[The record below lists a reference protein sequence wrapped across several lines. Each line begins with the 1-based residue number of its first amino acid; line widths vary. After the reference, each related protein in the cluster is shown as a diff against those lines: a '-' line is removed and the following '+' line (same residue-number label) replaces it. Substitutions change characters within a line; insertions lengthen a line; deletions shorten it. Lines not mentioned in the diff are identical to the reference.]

1 LRGLEIDPARTT
13 DEHLRAVRGTL
24 TRLMPD
30 HLQGE
35 VDKHL
40 ELAREAPGTHEA
52 AVLERIAEVVEQRQ
66 PEELLIFDTAPSGHT
81 TRLIALPELM
91 QAWTEGLLR
100 RQDRSARFGAALR
113 GLEGADYDAA
123 QVIGSRRLTEP
134 QESST
139 SIGPR
144 RTQDRR
150 AQRDAEIREVLDR
163 RQSRFRHL
171 REVLQDQDRTG
182 FVIVTAAERL
192 PVLESIELHEQLTR
206 SGMAVAALVVNKRS
220 PADAGDLLA
229 ARREVEAGYIAQ
241 LAAALPRLPVVEVP
255 LLPGEVL
262 GEPGLEI
269 GRASCRGAA

>member
-1 LRGLEIDPARTT
+1 
-13 DEHLRAVRGTL
+13 
-24 TRLMPD
+24 
-30 HLQGE
+30 
-35 VDKHL
+35 
-40 ELAREAPGTHEA
+40 A

-123 QVIGSRRLTEP
+123 QVIGSRRLADP

-182 FVIVTAAERL
+182 SVIVSAAELL
-192 PVLESIELHEQLTR
+192 PVLVSILLPEPLTR
-206 SGMAVAALVVNKRS
+206 
-220 PADAGDLLA
+220 
-229 ARREVEAGYIAQ
+229 Y
-241 LAAALPRLPVVEVP
+241 
-255 LLPGEVL
+255 
-262 GEPGLEI
+262 GLS
-269 GRASCRGAA
+269 RVYTCV